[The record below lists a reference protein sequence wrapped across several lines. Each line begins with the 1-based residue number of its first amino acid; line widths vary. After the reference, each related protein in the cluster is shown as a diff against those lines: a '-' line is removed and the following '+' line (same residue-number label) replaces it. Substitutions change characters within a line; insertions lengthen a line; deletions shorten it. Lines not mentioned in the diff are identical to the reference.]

1 MFLVLASPKPTPHPK
16 WVVLLCSFSLTKMG
30 EIMKECLLP
39 PRIHKPNLIFSFPEG
54 MVIFQGH
61 SRCRSTNGIP
71 LPSVTFHQT
80 GTPFS
85 LPLQFPSCYWRD
97 DRLAV
102 RLRSFT
108 QLLSS
113 LFSSSCPFP
122 CSAFSKANLDSAFP
136 PPFQS
141 LCFCQG
147 YQWPST
153 QCPALSL
160 ALLGPA
166 RPRISSFLKHFLFL
180 ELGTC
185 QCLSV
190 HSTH

>member
-1 MFLVLASPKPTPHPK
+1 
-16 WVVLLCSFSLTKMG
+16 
-30 EIMKECLLP
+30 MKECLLP

-108 QLLSS
+108 RLLSS

-136 PPFQS
+136 RTVPKP
-141 LCFCQG
+141 LL
-147 YQWPST
+147 
-153 QCPALSL
+153 LSRL
-160 ALLGPA
+160 PEAFHPVPCSILGS
-166 RPRISSFLKHFLFL
+166 PRTCKTTHFFFL
-180 ELGTC
+180 ETLSFFGTWDVPVS
-185 QCLSV
+185 QCAFYSL
-190 HSTH
+190 TPPL